1 MKSLKVHLITEKHR
15 KRLLR
20 SILNVATEYPI
31 RGMTKKYFSSD
42 SIVII
47 EKYKNIKIKFKNIF
61 FIGK

>member
-20 SILNVATEYPI
+20 SILNVATGNPI
-31 RGMTKKYFSSD
+31 RGMTKKYFSSK
-42 SIVII
+42 SVVII
-47 EKYKNIKIKFKNIF
+47 EILKMITIKLKNIF